1 MDIHQNART
10 CPASRML
17 LVSRI
22 RSGSSVF
29 SAAEAAGISR
39 RTAFKWVA
47 RYRAEGRAGLLDR
60 SSRPYRM
67 PRKTNYWWE
76 QEILR
81 LRRQRLTGAEIARRV
96 PVSPATVARILAR
109 NGLSR
114 LKALE
119 PKEPVR
125 RYERKHPGEL
135 LHFDIKKLGRIKG
148 VGHRITGRGIH
159 RAQGIGWE
167 YVHVAIDDASRL
179 AYVEVLK
186 DERATCATAFLKRTI
201 AWFSDRGVPVQSLL
215 TDNGSCY
222 VSDRFAHAC
231 HALGI
236 RHIRTRPYRPRT
248 NGKAERFIQTLLR
261 EWAYRRAY
269 HSSAQRQERL
279 PRYLDYYNHRRPH
292 GSLKKKPPAS
302 RISE

>member
-1 MDIHQNART
+1 MDIHQNARS

-22 RSGSSVF
+22 RSGSSIF

-39 RTAFKWVA
+39 RTAFKWLA
-47 RYRAEGRAGLLDR
+47 RYRTEGQAGLRDR

-81 LRRQRLTGAEIARRV
+81 LRRRRLTGAEIARWV
-96 PVSPATVARILAR
+96 PVSTATIARILAR
-109 NGLSR
+109 NGLSKLR
-114 LKALE
+114 ALDS
-119 PKEPVR
+119 KEPVR
-125 RYERKHPGEL
+125 RYERKRPGEL
-135 LHFDIKKLGRIKG
+135 LHFDIKKLGGIDG

-159 RAQGIGWE
+159 RAQRVGWE
-167 YVHVAIDDASRL
+167 FVHVAIDDASRL

-186 DERATCATAFLKRTI
+186 DERTACATAFLRRTI
-201 AWFSDRGVPVQSLL
+201 AWFSARGVHVQSLL

-222 VSDRFAHAC
+222 VSRRFAKTCRAMG
-231 HALGI
+231 LL
-236 RHIRTRPYRPRT
+236 HIRTRPYRPRT

-261 EWAYRRAY
+261 EWAYRRPY
-269 HSSAQRQERL
+269 HSSAQRRERL

-292 GSLKKKPPAS
+292 GSLEKKPPAS
-302 RISE
+302 RLSE